1 MIYKQIAIILATIL
15 FLGFLIYYNYSNL
28 EFKKQIISIT
38 NELEKFKSKGPRFT
52 AKDGQDLCEEI
63 QAMQLRLEGRSL
75 LQCHYVVK

>member
-38 NELEKFKSKGPRFT
+38 NDLEKFKSKGLRFT
-52 AKDGQDLCEEI
+52 AQNGQDLCEEI